1 MPNSYDT
8 YSAKIPLYTYLLF
21 LVPSMMDLAATSFD
35 VLIAATEIKG
45 WRLGV
50 DKINVKLMLNVA
62 VLPHLASV

>member
-1 MPNSYDT
+1 MPNLYDT

-21 LVPSMMDLAATSFD
+21 LVHSMMDLAATSFD

-45 WRLGV
+45 RRLGV